1 MRQLSLAFSD
11 SQAEI
16 RIEWEPKLLRPS
28 YPLVTK
34 WAKWI
39 SKRQMALEL
48 MRLSQAHNSIEIQ
61 FCHLGF
67 EDKTEPTE
75 PSNSFPQD
83 ETSEPHEDP
92 LSENKSKGVPDHLK
106 SC

>member
-16 RIEWEPKLLRPS
+16 RIEQEPKLLRPS

-48 MRLSQAHNSIEIQ
+48 MRISQAHYSVEVQ
-61 FCHLGF
+61 FCHLSF
-67 EDKTEPTE
+67 EDKIEPTE
-75 PSNSFPQD
+75 RSNSFSPRW
-83 ETSEPHEDP
+83 
-92 LSENKSKGVPDHLK
+92 N
-106 SC
+106 